1 MFWGWI
7 VVTGLGST
15 LMISTITHFFQRQLT
30 CNKYL
35 LQLQGSGARL
45 HGSGQFAA
53 GVRRNHN
60 GSM

>member
-1 MFWGWI
+1 MG
-7 VVTGLGST
+7 VDGSHRSRFY
-15 LMISTITHFFQRQLT
+15 LNGFHNNSFFQRQLT